1 MCYGGQV
8 PASLLGAQPC
18 STQPERDFSMAGLYL
33 SAKASSLD
41 SRKVEVR
48 MFNRQNR
55 EYRPTATCPA
65 DKTDD
70 HSEESAFCIPILK
83 TAAVQAKVPGWEPDE

>member
-1 MCYGGQV
+1 
-8 PASLLGAQPC
+8 
-18 STQPERDFSMAGLYL
+18 MAGLYL

-70 HSEESAFCIPILK
+70 HSEESAFGIPILK
-83 TAAVQAKVPGWEPDE
+83 TAAVQAKVSGWEPDE

>member
-1 MCYGGQV
+1 
-8 PASLLGAQPC
+8 
-18 STQPERDFSMAGLYL
+18 
-33 SAKASSLD
+33 
-41 SRKVEVR
+41 

-70 HSEESAFCIPILK
+70 HSEESAFGIPILK